1 MKKRTEK
8 ERIKE
13 KIKVIPHGAY
23 EAGMTDRQADGDREK
38 KLNDLTTDLQ
48 GNGYPVNRSGEER
61 GRGEK
66 SGRAR
71 FFCVELYRY

>member
-23 EAGMTDRQADGDREK
+23 EARMTDRQADGDREK

-48 GNGYPVNRSGEER
+48 GNGYPVNRSGEDR
-61 GRGEK
+61 GR
-66 SGRAR
+66 
-71 FFCVELYRY
+71 

>member
-48 GNGYPVNRSGEER
+48 GTG
-61 GRGEK
+61 
-66 SGRAR
+66 
-71 FFCVELYRY
+71 